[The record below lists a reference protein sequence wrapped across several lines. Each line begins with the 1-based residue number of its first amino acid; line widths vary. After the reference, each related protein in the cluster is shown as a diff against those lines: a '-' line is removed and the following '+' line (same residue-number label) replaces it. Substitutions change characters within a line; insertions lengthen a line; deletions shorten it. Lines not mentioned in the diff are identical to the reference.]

1 MTTDPISDTLT
12 RIRNAQAV
20 SKKTVFMPISKIRY
34 KLLQVLEKEG
44 FIDKVAK
51 QDSLLCVSLGKIIQG
66 MERQSKPG
74 QRIYVRAKDIKPV
87 RGGYGLSLV
96 STSQGI
102 MTNKQA
108 YKRKLGGE
116 LLFNIW

>member
-1 MTTDPISDTLT
+1 MTTDSISDTLT

-20 SKKTVFMPISKIRY
+20 SKEIVIMPFSKIRY
-34 KLLQVLEKEG
+34 KVLQILEQEGFLNKVEKQNSLLQV
-44 FIDKVAK
+44 
-51 QDSLLCVSLGKIIQG
+51 SLKKNIQG

-74 QRIYVRAKDIKPV
+74 QRIYVRSKDIQSV
-87 RGGYGLSLV
+87 RGGYGLSLI

-102 MTNKQA
+102 MTNKEA
-108 YKRKLGGE
+108 RKRKLGGE